1 MSPRVVFMGVIAT
14 VTGRKEMALET
25 RPGAT
30 LRQVLDDLESRF
42 GPDFGRRVFRSQT
55 PPRPLQMHTRIFV
68 DSALQT
74 DETLDRQLPT
84 GGDGQGSA
92 EVLIYLMPA
101 ASGG

>member
-1 MSPRVVFMGVIAT
+1 MSTRVVFMGVIAT
-14 VTGRKEMALET
+14 VTGQKEMALET

-68 DSALQT
+68 DSQVQT
-74 DETLDRQLPT
+74 DETLDRPLPA

>member
-1 MSPRVVFMGVIAT
+1 MGVIAT
-14 VTGRKEMALET
+14 VTGQKELVLET

-42 GPDFGRRVFRSQT
+42 GPEFGLRVFRSQR

-68 DSALQT
+68 NSAVQT
-74 DETLDRQLPT
+74 DEALDRPLPPDA
-84 GGDGQGSA
+84 GGQGGA